1 MQSAITSGRTIGTT
15 LVVLAVV
22 ATLSALLL
30 PIHFF
35 DGNRTIAIARSGWED
50 DGKGTW
56 KTEYGPLTAL
66 DRDFVQKVRTSAM
79 WEVPAGRSAKERGTR
94 KSVKAVGD
102 ELVEDYTDL
111 DKRAI
116 DVGRTLGVSLPAKPA
131 GPQQENLDALRQA
144 RGEKFD
150 EVFVNQVRKQAGQDL
165 SLIALVRDQTRNS
178 LMRTLA
184 TRANAAVLSHL
195 TSVEETGLVDFES
208 LPQVE

>member
-1 MQSAITSGRTIGTT
+1 MQSAMTSGRAIGTG

-35 DGNRTIAIARSGWED
+35 DGNRTIAVARSGWQD

-66 DRDFVQKVRTSAM
+66 DRDFLQKVRTSAL
-79 WEVPAGRSAKERGTR
+79 WEVPAARSAKERGTR
-94 KSVKAVGD
+94 KSVQAVGD
-102 ELVEDYTDL
+102 QILEDQTDL

-116 DVGRTLGVSLPAKPA
+116 EVGRTLGVSLPAKSA
-131 GPQQENLDALRQA
+131 GPQKENLDALRKA
-144 RGEKFD
+144 RGGEFD
-150 EVFVNQVRKQAGQDL
+150 KLFANQMRKQAGQDL

-178 LMRTLA
+178 LMRTLS
-184 TRANAAVLSHL
+184 TRANSAVLGHL
-195 TSVEETGLVDFES
+195 ASLEETGLIDYDA
-208 LPQVE
+208 LPSVE